1 MEALYIAKQLY
12 KYGIISHPS
21 NKSLI
26 FKLIDKPDE
35 AKKAFK
41 LYS

>member
-1 MEALYIAKQLY
+1 MEALSIAKKLF
-12 KYGIISHPS
+12 KSGITSHPS
-21 NKSLI
+21 NKSLV

>member
-1 MEALYIAKQLY
+1 MEALSIAKQLV
-12 KYGIISHPS
+12 KQGITSHPS
-21 NKSLI
+21 NKSLV
-26 FKLIDKPDE
+26 FKLIDNLDE